1 LTALVLRKQDIFF
14 ILLLLFL
21 LVTLGIINLLYA
33 GSESVS
39 FSNFHSQYFI
49 FWEIRLPKAIAA
61 ILAGSSLAVS
71 GLILQIL
78 FRNPLAGPYVLGISS
93 GASLMVAITL
103 LTSGSIGFQLNSL
116 LGSSSLVLA
125 AITGS
130 VVLTIIVAGLAT
142 RIKNN
147 TILLLMGLMIG
158 QLAGAA
164 QGFLEYFSSNEQL
177 KRFVLWGMGSLRQ
190 ITTLDLLVYT
200 PVVLGALL
208 VCIFLSKSL
217 QLLTLGEHY
226 AQNLGLNVKQH
237 RLFWIITSGIL
248 TGVTTAFCG
257 PIAFVGISV
266 PIASRLLFK
275 TSSQLFHSLS
285 CLLMGAC
292 VLLLSDTLCFIYEGS
307 LPINLITTLIGCP
320 FVIYLLLKQKTW

>member
-1 LTALVLRKQDIFF
+1 MLGRKDIIYW
-14 ILLLLFL
+14 ILLL
-21 LVTLGIINLLYA
+21 IILIGVGVLNLLFA
-33 GSESVS
+33 GSESVT
-39 FSNFHSQYFI
+39 FSNFNIHHFI
-49 FWEIRLPKAIAA
+49 FWQIRLPKAIGAV
-61 ILAGSSLAVS
+61 LAGSTLAVS

-103 LTSGSIGFQLNSL
+103 LVSGSIGFQLNNL
-116 LGSSSLVLA
+116 LGSSSLAVA

-130 VVLTIIVAGLAT
+130 IAVTILVAGLAT
-142 RIKNN
+142 RIKSN
-147 TILLLMGLMIG
+147 TLLLLIGLMIG
-158 QLAGAA
+158 QMMGAA

-190 ITTLDLLVYT
+190 ITMTDLVIYT
-200 PVVLGALL
+200 PIAMGALMIS
-208 VCIFLSKSL
+208 IFLSKSL

-226 AQNLGLNVKQH
+226 AQNLGIPLKQH

-248 TGVTTAFCG
+248 TGITTAFCG

-275 TSSQLFHSLS
+275 TSSQLFHCIS
-285 CLLMGAC
+285 CLLLGAS
-292 VLLLSDTLCFIYEGS
+292 VLLLSDTLCFTNQSS

-320 FVIYLLLKQKTW
+320 FVIYLMLKQKTW